1 MSDQSKILCV
11 GVLNAIHNT
20 TPRTAQD
27 TDSMFVVKQV
37 FEAPYGVPCGS
48 TEIEPCLF
56 DGEFE
61 QLGALR
67 YRARLRSDVLFSDGS
82 PLTLD
87 TVATCLN
94 EAAITNEQSS
104 VEVVGDALEITLK
117 RPNARFDLCL
127 SHGGCSIYKKQG
139 AEILGT
145 GPFVL
150 HPDSSPDLIRLV
162 RNPHHRPLAALDE
175 VHFKVFPLDRE
186 GRPSALLEALD
197 RGEVDLTN
205 TLARDDINRL
215 TGVRKFFQRGVSTAY
230 MYLNTESPR
239 LADSRVR
246 RAIAHAIDRMEL
258 AKACYTNALAFAADG
273 YLPRNLGS
281 AEDDLGFDLDRARA
295 LLAEPGVNV
304 PERLDLLLTWGPRL
318 YLPEP
323 EAVSRLLVEQ
333 IGQLGIEV
341 DVVPT
346 SSSAEFFDRVIA
358 GSNDLML
365 SGWVADTMDPVDFLE
380 SNLASYRVPSHENL
394 TVSANSGRLRD
405 DEMDRLLDHYRGHRD
420 EDSLDSIV
428 RLLNEQAP
436 LVPLIYGASAT
447 VVSFGVQN
455 FSHSSLAHYP
465 LTPLDL
471 EG

>member
-1 MSDQSKILCV
+1 MSDPTKILRV

-20 TPRTAQD
+20 TPQTAQD

-37 FEAPYGVPCGS
+37 FEAPYSSPCG
-48 TEIEPCLF
+48 TTAIEPCVF
-56 DGEFE
+56 EGELE
-61 QLGALR
+61 RLDALH
-67 YRARLRSDVLFSDGS
+67 YRARLRNDLLFSDGTS
-82 PLTLD
+82 VNAA
-87 TVATCLN
+87 TVAACLN
-94 EAAITNEQSS
+94 EAAIFNEQAS
-104 VEVVGDALEITLK
+104 VEALGESLEITLE

-127 SHGGCSIYKKQG
+127 SHGGCSIYKRQG
-139 AEILGT
+139 AEMLGT

-150 HPDSSPDLIRLV
+150 HAESTPTAIRLV
-162 RNPHHRPLAALDE
+162 RNPYHRPPATLDE
-175 VHFKVFPLDRE
+175 VHFKVFPLDHE
-186 GRPSALLEALD
+186 GRPTALLNALE

-205 TLARDDINRL
+205 TLARDDIDRL
-215 TGVRKFFQRGVSTAY
+215 TGARKFFQRGVSTAY
-230 MYLNTESPR
+230 LYLNTESRR

-246 RAIAHAIDRMEL
+246 RAIAHSIDRMEL
-258 AKACYTNALAFAADG
+258 AKACYHNALAFAADG
-273 YLPRNLGS
+273 FLPRNLGS
-281 AEDDLGFDLDRARA
+281 AEDDLGFDLERARA
-295 LLAEPGVNV
+295 LLAQPGVSV

-341 DVVPT
+341 DVVTT
-346 SSSAEFFDRVIA
+346 SSSTEFFDRVIA
-358 GSNDLML
+358 GTNDLML

-380 SNLASYRVPSHENL
+380 SNLASYRVPTQENL

-420 EDSLDSIV
+420 DDSLASIV
-428 RLLNEQAP
+428 RLLNEQVP

-447 VVSFGVQN
+447 VASFEIRN

-465 LTPLDL
+465 LTTIDV
-471 EG
+471 ER